1 VKSIQAS
8 SLLKY
13 AIGAVCIGAFLYFL
27 EQTLP
32 SFWLTLFLL
41 FGINTIL
48 AVSLNITNGW
58 TGLFSLGHGGIMLM
72 GGYVAAF
79 FTLPVEVK
87 KGILDLH
94 LPSFVLN
101 TQLPLLPALLLG
113 GMGGVLFG
121 VVLVLPA
128 LRLRGLYFI
137 LMTLGFNIIAVTIA
151 ENLPNVTNGAMG
163 LRQFPQH
170 TNIWWVWG
178 IAILLIYIA
187 LMLKRSYIGRAFVAI
202 GRDED
207 LAEHIGINL
216 IRYKIYAFALSS
228 FFTAIGGILWV
239 HLILNLYPR
248 VFGLHLVFQV
258 VTMIVIG
265 GLGSITGSVIG
276 AAVITSFVEVLAPIE
291 EGFQLFGVFP
301 VPRMLGLT
309 TLLLGVL
316 LILILIARPQG
327 IMGESEIAIHRVKQF
342 LGRRMSWS
350 GLGNQSRTD
359 GPSAG

>member
-1 VKSIQAS
+1 MGKPVKSAEVWVP
-8 SLLKY
+8 LKY
-13 AIGAVCIGAFLYFL
+13 SVTILSLAILLYVL
-27 EQTLP
+27 ERYLP
-32 SFWLTLFLL
+32 SFWLMLLLL

-58 TGLFSLGHGGIMLM
+58 TGLFSLGHGGIMLF

-94 LPSFVLN
+94 LPSFMLN
-101 TQLPLLPALLLG
+101 TQIPLLPALLLG
-113 GMGGVLFG
+113 GICGTLFG
-121 VVLVLPA
+121 VLLAIPA

-151 ENLPNVTNGAMG
+151 ENLPNITNGAMG
-163 LRQFPQH
+163 LRQFPQY
-170 TNIWWVWG
+170 TNIWWTWG
-178 IAILLIYIA
+178 IAIFLVYIA
-187 LMLKRSYIGRAFVAI
+187 LMLKKSYMGRAFIAI
-202 GRDED
+202 GRDQD

-216 IRYKIYAFALSS
+216 LKYKIYAFGLSS

-248 VFGLHLVFQV
+248 VFGLHLVFEV

-265 GLGSITGSVIG
+265 GLGSVTGSILGAAIITG
-276 AAVITSFVEVLAPIE
+276 FVEVLAPIE
-291 EGFQLFGVFP
+291 EGFRLFGVLE

-327 IMGESEIAIHRVKQF
+327 IMGEGEISIEKVKNLF
-342 LGRRMSWS
+342 ARLKR
-350 GLGNQSRTD
+350 
-359 GPSAG
+359 